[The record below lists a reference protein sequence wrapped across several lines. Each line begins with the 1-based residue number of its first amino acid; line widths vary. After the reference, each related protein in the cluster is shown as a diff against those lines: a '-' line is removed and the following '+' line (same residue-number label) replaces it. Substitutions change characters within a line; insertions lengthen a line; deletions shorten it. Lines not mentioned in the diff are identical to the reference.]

1 MVLKIVRKSC
11 VFQNNAL
18 CCAEEYR
25 HEKAK
30 TREEPKDWWALH
42 RKGRQSMDSNEAVS
56 SWESGYKPRSSLAL
70 SGLQYNTVCSM
81 NIVTPKCSWDHDCAS
96 TWRSWTLCAVDSTL
110 SQTVTPNDSLL
121 ITYIID
127 SSLQA
132 EACHQSRLYQTQLAR
147 CGICHRIKWHTSAMR
162 IPVE

>member
-81 NIVTPKCSWDHDCAS
+81 NIVTPNAVGTTTVPPRGGPGDC
-96 TWRSWTLCAVDSTL
+96 V
-110 SQTVTPNDSLL
+110 QL
-121 ITYIID
+121 I
-127 SSLQA
+127 A
-132 EACHQSRLYQTQLAR
+132 H
-147 CGICHRIKWHTSAMR
+147 
-162 IPVE
+162 